1 MDLNT
6 TAQEPDPRAATP
18 VSLRA
23 GIDHAALEND
33 GPKAFGDRMGTPA
46 LDEKVLWKGR
56 PSFGQLA
63 LNAFHTRTLGLYF
76 VALIVIALTMGNANA
91 ALVAAVLGIALLALL
106 YLLAWLSARST
117 LYILTDT
124 RLIMRIGIAIEKR
137 INIPLKQVKAAHLRA
152 RGKGLGDIAL
162 ELSGERLLGTLIL
175 WPHVRPGH
183 FNHPQPMLRAVPD
196 AAGLAQMIAA
206 VRAQYGAIERVAAET
221 TNAPAAT
228 RQSFGEPG
236 TRHAAQPLRVMP
248 VQRRAEPGI
257 GEQGL
262 EGAPA

>member
-1 MDLNT
+1 MDLNHP
-6 TAQEPDPRAATP
+6 ASASDPRAATP

-46 LDEKVLWKGR
+46 IDEKVLWKGR
-56 PSFGQLA
+56 PNPALLA
-63 LNAFHTRTLGLYF
+63 QTVFHTRTLGLYF
-76 VALIVIALTMGNANA
+76 VGLIVIALMMGNNTA
-91 ALVAAVLGIALLALL
+91 AIVAAVLGTALLGLL

-117 LYILTDT
+117 LYILTDA

-137 INIPLKQVKAAHLRA
+137 INVPLKQVKAAHFRP
-152 RGKGLGDIAL
+152 RSKGLGDIAL

-183 FNHPQPMLRAVPD
+183 YNHPQPMLRAVPD
-196 AAGLAQMIAA
+196 AANLAQMIAE
-206 VRAQYGAIERVAAET
+206 VRARYGEIDRNLAET
-221 TNAPAAT
+221 TDAPAVT
-228 RQSFGEPG
+228 GPSFGEFG
-236 TRHAAQPLRVMP
+236 TRPAAQAVRVIP
-248 VQRRAEPGI
+248 VQRRAD
-257 GEQGL
+257 QGL